1 MIEESLLRSTSLMPR
16 LVAALA
22 LATALPASA
31 HHSGAAFDRSQ
42 TVEVHGTVEKIEWT
56 SPHAR
61 LYVAVKDEKGAASTW
76 DFELPSPVTLTR
88 RGWPKT
94 ALAIGDAVTVTGA
107 PARDHPNIAIATGVI
122 DAHGKRLFSGSAGS
136 TE

>member
-1 MIEESLLRSTSLMPR
+1 MIGEILLRSTLMTSR
-16 LVAALA
+16 LVAAVA
-22 LATALPASA
+22 LAIATPAGA
-31 HHSGAAFDRSQ
+31 HHSGAAFDRSK
-42 TVEVHGTVEKIEWT
+42 TVEVHGTIEKIEWT

-61 LYVAVKDEKGAASTW
+61 LYVAAKDEKGIVSTW
-76 DFELPSPVTLTR
+76 DFELPSPVTLVR

-94 ALAIGDAVTVTGA
+94 ALAIGDTVTVTGA

-122 DAHGKRLFSGSAGS
+122 DASGKRLFSGSASS

>member
-1 MIEESLLRSTSLMPR
+1 MIEGTYLRNTLMKVW
-16 LVAALA
+16 LAAAALA
-22 LATALPASA
+22 ITMPAGA
-31 HHSGAAFDRSQ
+31 HHSGAAFDRSK

-61 LYVAVKDEKGAASTW
+61 LYVVAKDEKGIASTW
-76 DFELPSPVTLTR
+76 DFELPSPVTLVR

-122 DAHGKRLFSGSAGS
+122 DASGKRLFSGSASS